1 MAVYTV
7 LGSLEMKIDLRQHW
21 IYPLALTAMASLTI
35 CPSAVARPIEDSL
48 TDTAPT
54 LAQQIPSPA
63 GSTQP
68 GGDLPRLVEGM
79 DGTAVTMLQVIL
91 RDLGFYDGV
100 IDGNF
105 GPKTA
110 ASARAA
116 QAEYDLVQDAVIG
129 SVSWPILLYYWD
141 NR

>member
-1 MAVYTV
+1 
-7 LGSLEMKIDLRQHW
+7 MKIDLRQHW

-35 CPSAVARPIEDSL
+35 CPSAVAGSIENSIEG
-48 TDTAPT
+48 TVPT
-54 LAQQIPSPA
+54 LAQQIQAP
-63 GSTQP
+63 P
-68 GGDLPRLVEGM
+68 GGAAQQSGDLPRLVEGM

-91 RDLGFYDGV
+91 RDLGFYDGA

>member
-1 MAVYTV
+1 
-7 LGSLEMKIDLRQHW
+7 MKIDLRQRW
-21 IYPLALTAMASLTI
+21 ICPLALAAMVSLNA
-35 CPSAVARPIEDSL
+35 CPSAFARSIENSIAE
-48 TDTAPT
+48 DTPV
-54 LAQQIPSPA
+54 LAQQIPA
-63 GSTQP
+63 P
-68 GGDLPRLVEGM
+68 GGAEAPSGDLPRLVEGS

-91 RDLGFYDGV
+91 RDLGFYDGA

-110 ASARAA
+110 AAARSA

-129 SVSWPILLYYWD
+129 SVSWPVLLYYWD

>member
-7 LGSLEMKIDLRQHW
+7 LGSLEMKIDLRQRW
-21 IYPLALTAMASLTI
+21 ICPLAFAAIVSLNV
-35 CPSAVARPIEDSL
+35 CPSAFARSIDDSMADNTPL
-48 TDTAPT
+48 
-54 LAQQIPSPA
+54 LAQQIPSPG
-63 GSTQP
+63 GSAALS
-68 GGDLPRLVEGM
+68 GDLPRLVEGM

-91 RDLGFYDGV
+91 RDLGFYDGA

>member
-1 MAVYTV
+1 
-7 LGSLEMKIDLRQHW
+7 MKIDLRQRW
-21 IYPLALTAMASLTI
+21 ICPLALAAMVSLNV
-35 CPSAVARPIEDSL
+35 CPSAFARSIESSMVED
-48 TDTAPT
+48 APVLVKQVPAPGGGTT
-54 LAQQIPSPA
+54 LS
-63 GSTQP
+63 
-68 GGDLPRLVEGM
+68 GDLPRLVEGM

-91 RDLGFYDGV
+91 RDLGFYDGA

-110 ASARAA
+110 AAARSA

>member
-21 IYPLALTAMASLTI
+21 IYPLALTAMASLAI
-35 CPSAVARPIEDSL
+35 CPNAVARSIENSIP
-48 TDTAPT
+48 DTAPT
-54 LAQQIPSPA
+54 LAQQIPA
-63 GSTQP
+63 P
-68 GGDLPRLVEGM
+68 GGANMPSGDLPRLVEGM
-79 DGTAVTMLQVIL
+79 DGTAVTMLQVML
-91 RDLGFYDGV
+91 RDLGFYDGI